1 MAFVRYNESLY
12 RTGHRMF
19 GLTDP
24 FTASHGLSGIN
35 HSYGGF
41 GPWMLHGGN
50 QPFTERGG
58 ERLSGLA
65 GLAGEFLG
73 ALGTAALDGSVVNY
87 NGTWQSTATQSPQD
101 VINAVTSILLSEGL
115 QITKSSTNAGMLANT
130 KIAGLA
136 EEQTFNVSLQIFVNT
151 GQGGFGDANDVV
163 GMIANAVWQA
173 TQKMPLA
180 GTAPTVVPPGGGA
193 PLGTGQPPG
202 PGPGVFSDQQPTDF
216 ATWFENNAL
225 WIGLGIGALV
235 LLPKVL

>member
-1 MAFVRYNESLY
+1 MGYVNYDESIY

-41 GPWMLHGGN
+41 GPWMLHGN

-58 ERLSGLA
+58 YHLGLA

-115 QITKSSTNAGMLANT
+115 QVTKSSSNAGMLANT
-130 KIAGLA
+130 KLFGVA

-163 GMIANAVWQA
+163 GMIANAVWQV

-180 GTAPTVVPPGGGA
+180 GTAPTVIPPGGGA

-202 PGPGVFSDQQPTDF
+202 PGSDQQTTDF
-216 ATWFENNAL
+216 ATWFEQNAL

>member
-1 MAFVRYNESLY
+1 MAS
-12 RTGHRMF
+12 
-19 GLTDP
+19 
-24 FTASHGLSGIN
+24 ASGAIWRSC
-35 HSYGGF
+35 
-41 GPWMLHGGN
+41 
-50 QPFTERGG
+50 
-58 ERLSGLA
+58 A
-65 GLAGEFLG
+65 GSSVMMMRVAGRKRSSCFRCG
-73 ALGTAALDGSVVNY
+73 A
-87 NGTWQSTATQSPQD
+87 
-101 VINAVTSILLSEGL
+101 EGL

-130 KIAGLA
+130 KIVGLA

-225 WIGLGIGALV
+225 LIGLGIGALV
-235 LLPKVL
+235 LLAKVL